1 MEKQSEYA
9 VSHSIPATLQV
20 IASDDLLSFGM
31 PEFKSPG
38 AAGIDLRAMLNSEHS
53 DLSAASEVNYV
64 IDDGEGRCYGISIP
78 PDAIAKID
86 SGLRIWINDSSKV
99 GIVVP
104 RSSMGMRG
112 IGLANTVGII
122 DSDYQG
128 PLVMLIKNVGDKP
141 VYIENGERLCQYLL
155 MDVQQFDVQLVP
167 EFDAN
172 TVRGSGGFGSTGRL

>member
-9 VSHSIPATLQV
+9 VSHSIPATLQA
-20 IASDDLLSFGM
+20 IASDDLLGFGM
-31 PEFKSPG
+31 PGFKSPG
-38 AAGIDLRAMLNSEHS
+38 AAGFDLRAMLDSEHS
-53 DLSAASEVNYV
+53 DLRAATEINYV
-64 IDDGEGRCYGISIP
+64 IDGGESKCSGISIP
-78 PDAIAKID
+78 PGAIAKID
-86 SGLRIWINDSSKV
+86 SGLRIWINDPSKV

-112 IGLANTVGII
+112 IGLANTIGIV

-155 MDVQQFDVQLVP
+155 MDVQQFCIQLVP

-172 TVRGSGGFGSTGRL
+172 TVRGSGGFGSTGKL